1 MHHSLHHVHTVVRLQ
16 LQWHVAHGSHEFSK
30 EISHLPAVLQ
40 KYIPIL
46 TIGEVGVA
54 QIGPVW
60 DIIISHSRV
69 CEQIFKQISK
79 ISIWPKT
86 YLETLRA
93 IAMGIFCLKE
103 LLIYSHCN
111 HICYTAI
118 TYVCEHCVVS
128 AFAVTHA
135 VHTHWW
141 WDCCQK
147 GMPWCAAPRWFH
159 WSVREPEDVA
169 APAGQVCGTGTLSS
183 ARENAGAVAVTLCG
197 NCAYL

>member
-30 EISHLPAVLQ
+30 EIGHLPAVLQ
-40 KYIPIL
+40 KYITIL

-69 CEQIFKQISK
+69 CKQIFTSSTEQRLFA
-79 ISIWPKT
+79 WAPYDLKT
-86 YLETLRA
+86 NLETWRA

-103 LLIYSHCN
+103 LMVFTLQAYLLHSHN
-111 HICYTAI
+111 ICLRT
-118 TYVCEHCVVS
+118 CVVS

-135 VHTHWW
+135 YTPTNDETVVKKVCLDVLHP
-141 WDCCQK
+141 DGFIEAFGNQK
-147 GMPWCAAPRWFH
+147 
-159 WSVREPEDVA
+159 
-169 APAGQVCGTGTLSS
+169 T
-183 ARENAGAVAVTLCG
+183 
-197 NCAYL
+197 

>member
-40 KYIPIL
+40 KYITIL

-69 CEQIFKQISK
+69 CEQIFKQISM
-79 ISIWPKT
+79 SYIWSKT
-86 YLETLRA
+86 NLETLSA

-103 LLIYSHCN
+103 LLIFTLQSYLLHSHN
-111 HICYTAI
+111 ICLRT
-118 TYVCEHCVVS
+118 CVVS
-128 AFAVTHA
+128 AFAVSHA
-135 VHTHWW
+135 YTPTNDETVVKKVCLDVLHP
-141 WDCCQK
+141 DGFIEAIRNQK
-147 GMPWCAAPRWFH
+147 
-159 WSVREPEDVA
+159 
-169 APAGQVCGTGTLSS
+169 T
-183 ARENAGAVAVTLCG
+183 
-197 NCAYL
+197 